1 MPSDDNCIDDVARR
15 ASPVGRVAFST
26 LSVSPTS
33 ETQQA
38 LDYGA
43 LLLAIAGHDLRQPL
57 QELQSAHELLSLGIR
72 TKSELRLLRSGQH
85 AIDRLTAQLDQLL
98 AALRLRNSEGV
109 KPTPLHL
116 MHLLQQVAYEN
127 EFETLRKGIRFNVVP
142 SSVSIQSDRLL
153 FGAILRNLV
162 RNAVKYTD
170 HGGRIL
176 VGCRC
181 AGDAVRVE
189 IYDTGIGIFAND
201 MPRIFD
207 LFACS
212 GDQPKDSHGV

>member
-1 MPSDDNCIDDVARR
+1 MQSNDNCIDDARR
-15 ASPVGRVAFST
+15 ASRVGRAAFST

-57 QELQSAHELLSLGIR
+57 QALQSAHELLSLGIR

-98 AALRLRNSEGV
+98 AALRLRNPEGV

-116 MHLLQQVAYEN
+116 MHLLQQVAHEN
-127 EFETLRKGIRFNVVP
+127 EFETLKKGIRFNVVP
-142 SSVSIQSDRLL
+142 SSASIQRDSTKSGSQRDKIHGCGRSRPHRMSSR
-153 FGAILRNLV
+153 GRHRADRNL
-162 RNAVKYTD
+162 RHRYRHFD
-170 HGGRIL
+170 R
-176 VGCRC
+176 R
-181 AGDAVRVE
+181 DA
-189 IYDTGIGIFAND
+189 
-201 MPRIFD
+201 
-207 LFACS
+207 S
-212 GDQPKDSHGV
+212 